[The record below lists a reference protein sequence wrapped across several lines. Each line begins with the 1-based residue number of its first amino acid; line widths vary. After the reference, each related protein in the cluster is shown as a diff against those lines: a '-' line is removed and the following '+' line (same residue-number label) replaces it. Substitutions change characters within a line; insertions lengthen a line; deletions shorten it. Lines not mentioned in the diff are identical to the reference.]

1 MADEN
6 TPLDPPP
13 PNMPADESES
23 VLPSASARF
32 RSVAQGAI
40 NNAKTSHSNSSLAA
54 AVTAAAAR
62 AKAASAAEA
71 GSAAN
76 GPVDITATPP
86 PTGTPPPPPTSTDAP
101 PLSQM
106 KSKAIYDIARTKIMA
121 NRALYRLSSETGFIK
136 LRSRPPP
143 KIPGSGSTI
152 ASGTVGATNGAKEA
166 PPVNGQQPA
175 KAVSGWKEQGAID
188 SGKKAAPAP

>member
-23 VLPSASARF
+23 AMPSASARF

-40 NNAKTSHSNSSLAA
+40 NNAKTSQSSNSSLAA
-54 AVTAAAAR
+54 AVAAAAAR

-86 PTGTPPPPPTSTDAP
+86 PTGTPPPPPTSTDAS

-106 KSKAIYDIARTKIMA
+106 KSKAIYDIA
-121 NRALYRLSSETGFIK
+121 
-136 LRSRPPP
+136 
-143 KIPGSGSTI
+143 
-152 ASGTVGATNGAKEA
+152 
-166 PPVNGQQPA
+166 
-175 KAVSGWKEQGAID
+175 
-188 SGKKAAPAP
+188 